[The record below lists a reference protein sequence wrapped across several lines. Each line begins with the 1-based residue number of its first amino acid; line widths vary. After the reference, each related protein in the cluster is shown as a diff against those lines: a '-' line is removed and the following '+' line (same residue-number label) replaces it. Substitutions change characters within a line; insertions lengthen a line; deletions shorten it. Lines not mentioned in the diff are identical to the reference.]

1 MEYFCTI
8 RISDNKYMKHIIPK
22 TIMAVTA
29 MLFALSGF
37 AFAGSGPAGASLPD
51 SIVNEDHIYK
61 YLYTDRSKSE
71 EIMKEMRLRKTC
83 PAWELDYIEG
93 DLNYN
98 TGRYR
103 EALKHYHAALES
115 VHVKGN
121 DTLHLE
127 LLHRRISCYDGLHDE
142 VNKMRCIEAMIQLA
156 QKLQDKSMESIALF
170 NMGKSLYNQG
180 DKEQGYRYMEQGTV
194 MMDESDYRL
203 KYDNLRY
210 EYKTLALF
218 YQQDERHE
226 DVLRILDKWEK
237 VVLAST
243 GGEPAIDGLAENE
256 RKDLLAI
263 RTVALSRMGHPAEAA
278 ACYREFRQLDKNLSR
293 NNYLIMPYLFDTEQ
307 YDEIFRINL
316 PRERFLK
323 ERNDTVNYYM
333 ASILKFLGYAYRD
346 IGQHRLASG
355 YFERLSVLRDSL
367 KAREQ
372 QSAALE
378 LAEVYKTNELEAEN
392 KEHEHTIRTRTLV
405 ACFAAGLLA
414 IAIVFI
420 VRILRDGRIIRRKNE
435 AMTGTIDELMTYKNE
450 LFIRQEEIIRLQDEL
465 QQYRN
470 AQLKP
475 QTLDADAVEPE
486 QPVEMQE
493 SVMEAEEDVEADI
506 APAIELTENDRALYD
521 RISHEIIS
529 RKLYLRSG
537 FNRSELMKEIHVPAN
552 KFAALFKKF
561 AGCSFSQYMKDRQ
574 MDYAISMMREHPE
587 WSMEAVAK
595 EARMS
600 KATFYRQFQE
610 KYGMIPSNYIKKE
623 LFTPPHYR
631 NT

>member
-1 MEYFCTI
+1 
-8 RISDNKYMKHIIPK
+8 MKQIKFKTFII
-22 TIMAVTA
+22 T
-29 MLFALSGF
+29 LFVALILSGF
-37 AFAGSGPAGASLPD
+37 AFAGSKSVGSSLPD
-51 SIVNEDHIYK
+51 SMVNEDHIYK

-71 EIMKEMRLRKTC
+71 QIMKEMRLRKTC

-98 TGRYR
+98 TGRYSK
-103 EALKHYHAALES
+103 ALVHYHAALES
-115 VHVKGN
+115 KHVKKN
-121 DTLHLE
+121 DTLRLE
-127 LLHRRISCYDGLHDE
+127 LLHRQVSCYDGLHDE
-142 VNKMRCIEAMIQLA
+142 TNKVRCVEAMIQLA
-156 QKLQDKSMESIALF
+156 RKLQDKPTESIALF
-170 NMGKSLYNQG
+170 NMGKSLYYQG
-180 DKEQGYRYMEQGTV
+180 DKEQGYRYMEQGAA
-194 MMDESDYRL
+194 MMEESDYRL

-218 YQQDERHE
+218 YQRDERHE
-226 DVLRILDKWEK
+226 EVLRILGQWEK

-243 GGEPAIDGLAENE
+243 GDEPAIDGLADSE

-278 ACYREFRQLDKNLSR
+278 ACYREFRQLDKNLGR
-293 NNYLIMPYLFDTEQ
+293 NSYLIMPYLFDTEQ

-346 IGQHRLASG
+346 VGQHQRSSV

-367 KAREQ
+367 KVREQ

-378 LAEVYKTNELEAEN
+378 QAEVYKTNELEAQN
-392 KEHEHTIRTRTLV
+392 KEHEYTIRIRTLV
-405 ACFAAGLLA
+405 AGFAAALLV
-414 IAIVFI
+414 IAIGVI
-420 VRILRDGRIIRRKNE
+420 VCISRDRRTIRRNNE
-435 AMTGTIDELMTYKNE
+435 AMRGTINELMTYKDE

-470 AQLKP
+470 AQSKP
-475 QTLDADAVEPE
+475 QPLDADAVEPE

-493 SVMEAEEDVEADI
+493 AVMEAEEDVEADI
-506 APAIELTENDRALYD
+506 APAIELTENDRILYD

-574 MDYAISMMREHPE
+574 MDYAIRMMREHPE

-600 KATFYRQFQE
+600 KTSFYREFQE

-623 LFTPPHYR
+623 LFTPPHHR